1 MWATSRR
8 ETERNRRGRL
18 GRGVEATE
26 GEDDSV
32 GGERGEGRWQLRGD
46 EPVGLLMEPCESM
59 RDERMSER
67 R

>member
-26 GEDDSV
+26 GGDDSV
-32 GGERGEGRWQLRGD
+32 GERGEGRWQLRRD
-46 EPVGLLMEPCESM
+46 EPVGLLTESCESM
-59 RDERMSER
+59 RDERTSER

>member
-1 MWATSRR
+1 MRATSRR

-32 GGERGEGRWQLRGD
+32 GERGEGRWQLRRD
-46 EPVGLLMEPCESM
+46 EPVGLLMESCESM

>member
-1 MWATSRR
+1 MRATSRR

-32 GGERGEGRWQLRGD
+32 GERGEGRWQLRGD
-46 EPVGLLMEPCESM
+46 EQVGLLMESCESM
-59 RDERMSER
+59 RDERTSER

>member
-1 MWATSRR
+1 MRATSRR

-26 GEDDSV
+26 GGDDSV
-32 GGERGEGRWQLRGD
+32 GERGEGRWQLRGD
-46 EPVGLLMEPCESM
+46 EPVGLQMESCESM
-59 RDERMSER
+59 RDERTSER

>member
-32 GGERGEGRWQLRGD
+32 GERGEGRWQLRRD
-46 EPVGLLMEPCESM
+46 EPVGLLTESCESM
-59 RDERMSER
+59 RDERTSER

>member
-1 MWATSRR
+1 MRATSRR

-32 GGERGEGRWQLRGD
+32 GERGEGRWQLRGD
-46 EPVGLLMEPCESM
+46 EPVGLLMESCESM
-59 RDERMSER
+59 RDERTSER